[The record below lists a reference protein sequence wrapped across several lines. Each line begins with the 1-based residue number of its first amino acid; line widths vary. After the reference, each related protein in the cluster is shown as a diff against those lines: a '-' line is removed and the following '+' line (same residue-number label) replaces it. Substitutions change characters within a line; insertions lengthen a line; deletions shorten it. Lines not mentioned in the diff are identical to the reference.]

1 MPGEDIISLLLVV
14 FILLIIFAGMF
25 IVVKKRWINAKR
37 KMYGAQFTGQ
47 NIYLQ
52 FQNRQKKNAIEQVQ
66 YQKEEKKQD
75 KDGDD
80 MSRFPE
86 YGMKSEDTGKKQKA
100 SKGGDNL

>member
-14 FILLIIFAGMF
+14 FILLIIFVGMF
-25 IVVKKRWINAKR
+25 IVVKKRWINK
-37 KMYGAQFTGQ
+37 KPTMYSAQFTAQ
-47 NIYLQ
+47 NIYMQ

-80 MSRFPE
+80 MSRFSE
-86 YGMKSEDTGKKQKA
+86 YGMKSEDTDKKQKA
-100 SKGGDNL
+100 NKGGDNL